1 MKCDKTETQII
12 HKNLVFSNITAIH
25 FCVYNTET
33 KVKTQTDCYSLRKAK
48 HWDILKSH
56 NGLMVLAQTK
66 CRHFHKTN
74 CSDEIARTETG
85 PESNRKFVGQMLIV

>member
-12 HKNLVFSNITAIH
+12 HKNLVFSNIIAIH

-56 NGLMVLAQTK
+56 NDG
-66 CRHFHKTN
+66 
-74 CSDEIARTETG
+74 ARTNKTSTFSQNE
-85 PESNRKFVGQMLIV
+85 L

>member
-12 HKNLVFSNITAIH
+12 HKNLVFSNIMAIH
-25 FCVYNTET
+25 FAFTT
-33 KVKTQTDCYSLRKAK
+33 PRQKLKHKQTVIPLRKAK

-66 CRHFHKTN
+66 RRHFHKTN

-85 PESNRKFVGQMLIV
+85 PESNRKFVGQMLMV